1 VLKTLPK
8 LNLPERPPTKVAALS
23 LFELLIVIA
32 VLAVLA
38 TLLIPYISPMQR
50 STQEVVARQQQAA
63 LQAALGN
70 WISAAS
76 SQPGGLAGARSAYSG
91 AGSKLALLQ
100 NYLQPATYDAL
111 TANGNSVTSA
121 ALSGAGASLQFSD
134 WGVGG
139 TPTVNWINA
148 P

>member
-1 VLKTLPK
+1 MTLI
-8 LNLPERPPTKVAALS
+8 
-23 LFELLIVIA
+23 ELLIVIA

-50 STQEVVARQQQAA
+50 ATHETVARQQQVA
-63 LQAALGN
+63 LQTALGN
-70 WISAAS
+70 WISATS
-76 SQPGGLAGARSAYSG
+76 SQPGGLAGARSAYIG
-91 AGSKLALLQ
+91 ASSKLALLQ
-100 NYLQPATYDAL
+100 SYLQPATYTAL
-111 TANGNSVTSA
+111 TANGNNVTSA

-134 WGVGG
+134 WGVGA